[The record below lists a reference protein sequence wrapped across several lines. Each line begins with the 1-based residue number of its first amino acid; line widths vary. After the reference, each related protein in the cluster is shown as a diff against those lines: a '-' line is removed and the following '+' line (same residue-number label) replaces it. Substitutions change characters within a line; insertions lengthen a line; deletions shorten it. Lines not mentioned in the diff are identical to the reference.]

1 MQATIT
7 NPDRTLQYY
16 VIARKWLSD
25 LEFFKI
31 ETAYLHRLMDDY
43 IVRLQ
48 DADHIHRLIEVG
60 KELKKLEQME
70 INNMLANQI
79 TQLEL
84 MAEDVIPE
92 DSESLAATQVQLEYF
107 ITNLNHQF
115 RKVKQELFR
124 LVLDVK
130 HKYKIIAN

>member
-1 MQATIT
+1 MQPTIT
-7 NPDRTLQYY
+7 NPDRSLQYY

-31 ETAYLHRLMDDY
+31 ETTYLHRLMDDY

-48 DADHIHRLIEVG
+48 DAEHIHRLIEVG

-70 INNMLANQI
+70 INNMLTRQI

>member
-7 NPDRTLQYY
+7 KPDRTLQYY

-31 ETAYLHRLMDDY
+31 ETAYLHQLTDDY

-48 DADHIHRLIEVG
+48 DTEHIHQLIEVG
-60 KELKKLEQME
+60 RELKKLEQME
-70 INNMLANQI
+70 ITNMLATQI
-79 TQLEL
+79 TLLEL
-84 MAEDVIPE
+84 MAEDIIPE

-107 ITNLNHQF
+107 ITDLNHQF
-115 RKVKQELFR
+115 RKVKQELYH

-130 HKYKIIAN
+130 HKYKIISN